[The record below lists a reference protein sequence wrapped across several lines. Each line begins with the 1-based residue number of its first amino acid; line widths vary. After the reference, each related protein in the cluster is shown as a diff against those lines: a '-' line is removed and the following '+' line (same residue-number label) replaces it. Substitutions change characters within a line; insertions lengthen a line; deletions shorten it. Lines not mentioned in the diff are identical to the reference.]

1 MRNVM
6 RGTSL
11 IEAMLAIALLATV
24 MLAVAG
30 SQLAMARAQR
40 ATIWRERALWLADA
54 RIERVHVAEEADDGL
69 AVRAAASLPG
79 GAMTRGDGPD
89 GVRYTVVGWRGVNA
103 ATGPRCEAVDEAAGG
118 AAQPP
123 SCVRIPYRE
132 TDADER

>member
-1 MRNVM
+1 MRNAM

-11 IEAMLAIALLATV
+11 LEAMLAVALLAAV

-54 RIERVHVAEEADDGL
+54 RIERLHVAAQADDGL
-69 AVRAAASLPG
+69 AARAAASLPG
-79 GAMTRGDGPD
+79 GAMTRGDGPG
-89 GVRYTVVGWRGVNA
+89 GVSYAVVGWHGGHA
-103 ATGPRCEAVDEAAGG
+103 ATGPRCDATGRP
-118 AAQPP
+118 AQPP

>member
-1 MRNVM
+1 MRNAM

-54 RIERVHVAEEADDGL
+54 RIERLHVAAEADDGL
-69 AVRAAASLPG
+69 AARVVASLPG
-79 GAMTRGDGPD
+79 GAMTKDDGPD
-89 GVRYTVVGWRGVNA
+89 GVRYTIVGWRGGKA
-103 ATGPRCEAVDEAAGG
+103 ATGARCEAAGR
-118 AAQPP
+118 ATQPP

-132 TDADER
+132 ADANER